1 MAVPASHSET
11 CVLGPQIAV
20 RGTLTGEEDLVVEGR
35 LEGQVTLSGHLIIAE
50 TGDVEADLD
59 VDSVEVHGQV
69 RGDITASRSITIQ
82 KGAEVTGNVKAP
94 RVIINDGAHFEG
106 AVDMDIELPEGLP
119 RALTR

>member
-11 CVLGPQIAV
+11 CVLGPHIAV
-20 RGTLTGEEDLVVEGR
+20 RGTLSGEEDLVVEGR
-35 LEGQVTLSGHLIIAE
+35 LEGQVTLSGHLIVAE

-94 RVIINDGAHFEG
+94 RVIINDGARFEG
-106 AVDMDIELPEGLP
+106 AVDMEIDLPDGLA
-119 RALTR
+119 RSAR

>member
-1 MAVPASHSET
+1 MAAPATHSET
-11 CVLGPQIAV
+11 CVLGPHIAV

-35 LEGQVTLSGHLIIAE
+35 LEGHVTLSGHLIIAQ

-69 RGDITASRSITIQ
+69 RGDITAARSITIQ

-94 RVIINDGAHFEG
+94 RVIINDGARFEG
-106 AVDMDIELPEGLP
+106 PVEMELELPEGLP
-119 RALTR
+119 RARAR